1 MAPIPGDHDESAG
14 GKHLERP
21 PRRQVPPVDTANPQR
36 PTWAEVS
43 AVSPEMGRIANVSGP
58 AHGRRNA
65 CDDARPGWGTP
76 ASVHGEV
83 GKATNSQGRYPMGVA
98 NMDKEEEIDVAGGRL
113 KTRDRI
119 TRIEFLLT
127 KFN

>member
-1 MAPIPGDHDESAG
+1 VAQPECAT
-14 GKHLERP
+14 
-21 PRRQVPPVDTANPQR
+21 VPP
-36 PTWAEVS
+36 
-43 AVSPEMGRIANVSGP
+43 AV
-58 AHGRRNA
+58 GRRNA

-83 GKATNSQGRYPMGVA
+83 GKATNGQGRYPMGVA

-119 TRIEFLLT
+119 TRIEFLQNSTNSPKLVH
-127 KFN
+127 FFDNGPVFE